1 MLCFR
6 ELAAQQA
13 QQALQPSS
21 ISCPDMQQD
30 LAAVAALHEELAQ
43 ETQEQ
48 RLQLLGQVW
57 QAQQYLG
64 QQESVDLQPARMHNK
79 YYLR

>member
-1 MLCFR
+1 
-6 ELAAQQA
+6 
-13 QQALQPSS
+13 
-21 ISCPDMQQD
+21 MQQD

-64 QQESVDLQPARMHNK
+64 QQDSVCCAACQDAQQILS
-79 YYLR
+79 